1 VRKKK
6 SKKPTGKQL
15 KQHYGIGIS
24 KRVKKRTT
32 KKSTRRP
39 GTCTVVSRAI
49 ARRNPSSV
57 KIGELLGIMYSRDG
71 VKYLH
76 KFTKD
81 RPSLHTDM
89 TGTMMFIEGG
99 KYHWTP
105 FGVK

>member
-1 VRKKK
+1 MRKKK
-6 SKKPTGKQL
+6 SKKPTAKQL
-15 KQHYGIGIS
+15 KQHYGIGVS
-24 KRVKKRTT
+24 RRVKKRPT
-32 KKSTRRP
+32 KKS
-39 GTCTVVSRAI
+39 A
-49 ARRNPSSV
+49 ARRNPAGV

-81 RPSLHTDM
+81 RPELHTDM
-89 TGTMMFIEGG
+89 TGTKMFINGG